1 LIYVCAGMYRSGSTW
16 LYNAVRLILQCAGTP
31 DLAAG
36 LISDRK
42 KLLAHANTVIKVH
55 GFDTGLISPGSIV
68 LTSHRDLRDVAASLV
83 RKFGSEAPL
92 ASLRETVDHHAK
104 WTRVAAFD
112 LRYEDL
118 LKDEK
123 GQVERVAG
131 ALRLPAAALA
141 GLDYAALA
149 HEIGREKFDA
159 KRSTAERYDAVNLL
173 HDGHVTDG
181 RHGSWSGTLSA
192 AEIRAIEREFWPWL
206 TKRGYLS

>member
-1 LIYVCAGMYRSGSTW
+1 
-16 LYNAVRLILQCAGTP
+16 
-31 DLAAG
+31 
-36 LISDRK
+36 
-42 KLLAHANTVIKVH
+42 
-55 GFDTGLISPGSIV
+55 V

-192 AEIRAIEREFWPWL
+192 AARSARSSASSARGSPRAVICREREAAL
-206 TKRGYLS
+206 ADRAATTSTRSSARTASSRGSSS